1 MISFAKSYYYLLNR
15 SSICYFYNTV
25 YFLVVAINIRYI
37 FFCERFFV
45 KEEKYKIKK
54 RTIIRGFV
62 FFILKINKQIIKCVF
77 LNSFVFNRW
86 LPGFTISEY
95 TELLQVNCLAV
106 SMMECCHNNIIN
118 AN

>member
-25 YFLVVAINIRYI
+25 YFFSCSHKHKIYI
-37 FFCERFFV
+37 FCERFFV

-86 LPGFTISEY
+86 LPGFTTSEY
-95 TELLQVNCLAV
+95 AELLQVNCLAV
-106 SMMECCHNNIIN
+106 SMMECCHNNILN